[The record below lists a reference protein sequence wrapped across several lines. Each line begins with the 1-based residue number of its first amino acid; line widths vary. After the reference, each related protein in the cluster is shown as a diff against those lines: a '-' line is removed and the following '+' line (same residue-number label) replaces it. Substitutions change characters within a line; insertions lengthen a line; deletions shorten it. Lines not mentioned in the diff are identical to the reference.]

1 MRRPVEPVMTAVA
14 ARRGIVASRCFPG
27 LTESAH
33 AARDFTR
40 AVLAGHPAVDH
51 AELCVTELFA
61 NAVAYTRSGW
71 LPGGTVTVTVRIVGG
86 SAVVTVLDQGA
97 PDAPLLADPDGLD
110 EHGRGLRLVNA
121 LADDWGTAPDPAG
134 RAVWFRCEGEA

>member
-1 MRRPVEPVMTAVA
+1 MTAIA
-14 ARRGIVASRCFPG
+14 ARRGTVASRRFPG
-27 LTESAH
+27 ITESAH

-40 AVLAGHPAVDH
+40 AVLVGHPAVDY
-51 AELCVTELFA
+51 ADLCVTELFA
-61 NAVAYTRSGW
+61 NAVAYTRSG
-71 LPGGTVTVTVRIVGG
+71 LPGGTVTVTARVVGG
-86 SAVVTVLDQGA
+86 VAVVTVLDQGA
-97 PDAPLLADPDGLD
+97 PAAPLLADPDGLD